1 LNYDESANKK
11 SKFVTNYISTT
22 QYTLWNFLPL
32 SLFNQFRRIA
42 NFYFLII
49 AILQSIPS
57 ISPLNPVT
65 AIAPL
70 IFVVGVSMLRDGYED
85 YKRYKADKETND

>member
-49 AILQSIPS
+49 AILQSIPA